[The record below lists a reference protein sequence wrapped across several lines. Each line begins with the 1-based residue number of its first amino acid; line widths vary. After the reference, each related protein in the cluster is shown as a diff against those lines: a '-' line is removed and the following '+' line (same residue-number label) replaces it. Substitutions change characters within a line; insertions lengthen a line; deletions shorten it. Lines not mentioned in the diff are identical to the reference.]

1 MIVNYIKFLA
11 LYTIAAIV
19 VGIGALVAAYP
30 YHPITTAGWV
40 VCFLLALPIYVTL
53 ESVAGRIFS
62 KRIGYKIDDSR
73 ENISVS
79 RIIFGFAFA
88 VTAMLVGMVIV
99 LSAGVAGG
107 SFWEVN
113 YSSVW

>member
-1 MIVNYIKFLA
+1 MILNYIKFFA
-11 LYTIAAIV
+11 VYTIAALV

-30 YHPITTAGWV
+30 YHPITTVGWV
-40 VCFLLALPIYVTL
+40 VWFLLALPVYVTL

-62 KRIGYKIDDSR
+62 KRLGYKIDESR
-73 ENISVS
+73 ESVSIS

-88 VTAMLVGMVIV
+88 VSAMLVGMVIV
-99 LSAGVAGG
+99 LSASVAGG
-107 SFWEVN
+107 NFWEVN

>member
-1 MIVNYIKFLA
+1 MTLNYIKFLA

-19 VGIGALVAAYP
+19 VGTGALAAAYP

-40 VCFLLALPIYVTL
+40 VWFLLALPGYVTL
-53 ESVAGRIFS
+53 EAIAGRIFS
-62 KRIGYKIDDSR
+62 KRIGYKIDESR
-73 ENISVS
+73 EGISVS

-107 SFWEVN
+107 NFWEVN
-113 YSSVW
+113 YSSTW

>member
-1 MIVNYIKFLA
+1 MILNYLKLLA
-11 LYTIAAIV
+11 LYSVAAIA

-30 YHPITTAGWV
+30 YHPITTAGWAV
-40 VCFLLALPIYVTL
+40 WFLLALPVYVTL
-53 ESVAGRIFS
+53 ESIAGRIFS
-62 KRIGYKIDDSR
+62 KRIGYKIDESQ
-73 ENISVS
+73 ENISVR

-107 SFWEVN
+107 NFWEVN